1 MQERIQKLMAQA
13 NIGSRRACEDLIQQN
28 RVLVNGKIAQLGD
41 KADPEKDVIIV
52 DGERLKLDARR
63 LRYFVVNKPRYM
75 LSTTEKEE
83 GDDRPTVR
91 DSIPTDE
98 HLFMIGRLDVDSEGM
113 MILTNDGEL
122 ANRLSHPRYEH
133 TKTYKVTVDG
143 HPSEATLQQWERGVW
158 LDGSKTAPCY
168 IKVMEKQTNHTILRL
183 VMIEGRKRQIRRIAL
198 MLGHPVKRLLR
209 THIGQL
215 GIGTLEK
222 GAWYELSQKEVDIM
236 KLPASEVQY
245 LRRRNRRPRPNL
257 EADHTPLIERATGV
271 NRNPKA
277 GVIAPIPA
285 RPSSK
290 RKSADGADFITEG
303 RPTNKKRPTDKKRPI
318 GKKRPSDKSRS
329 SGDSRS
335 GGKSRPSGKIRVR
348 KTPKRPA

>member
-1 MQERIQKLMAQA
+1 MEERIQKLMAQA
-13 NIGSRRACEDLIQQN
+13 NIGSRRACEELIQAN

-41 KADPEKDVIIV
+41 KADPKKDVITV
-52 DGERLKLDARR
+52 DGERLKLEARR
-63 LRYFVVNKPRYM
+63 LRYFVVNKPRFM
-75 LSTTEKEE
+75 LSATETEE

-91 DSIPTDE
+91 DSIPTDD
-98 HLFMIGRLDVDSEGM
+98 HLFMIGRLDLDSEGM

-168 IKVMEKQTNHTILRL
+168 IKVMERQTNHTILRI
-183 VMIEGRKRQIRRIAL
+183 VMIEGRKRQIRRIAM

-222 GAWYELSQKEVDIM
+222 GAWYELSQKEVEVM
-236 KLPASEVQY
+236 KLPATEVQY
-245 LRRRNRRPRPNL
+245 LRRRNRRPRVNL
-257 EADHTPLIERATGV
+257 EADHTPMIERATGIKPT
-271 NRNPKA
+271 RP
-277 GVIAPIPA
+277 GTIAPIPS
-285 RPSSK
+285 RPGSK
-290 RKSADGADFITEG
+290 RKPVANSDLMIEG
-303 RPTNKKRPTDKKRPI
+303 RPTTEKKRPSI
-318 GKKRPSDKSRS
+318 KKRPSDKNRPMGKTRS
-329 SGDSRS
+329 SGGSRP